1 MEDGKDYEERKSV
14 VIEGMYRGMTGKI
27 EEVRRSVSKELQ
39 FSSAQQVSAYEAL
52 SNSFKESVQSLFA
65 ELKYLSQQNSAIYDY
80 GRKERESESAAL
92 QKAFAARAQELAD
105 GFFVKTQSLA
115 ESFFAKTEALA
126 QDLNAKA
133 DALAEE
139 FDAKVKALAE
149 VVSAKSEEAA
159 RASREQLEKAARDL
173 DEAWNERFEALRAE
187 LQTAAPAEER
197 GEETALAEAPA
208 DEAAP
213 VAAAAP
219 AGPDD
224 LYAEDTFDYDVLAE
238 KIASVLPEVD
248 YDALVDR
255 VTAAIPP
262 VDENALAD
270 RVAAVIPPAPDE
282 NALADRVAEAV
293 PPVDYDLFAERVASL
308 LEHEFDVTVD
318 EAGIARIA
326 EAVAEQFDYDRLAE
340 AVAEKIGS
348 RVQPVAIAAAAT
360 AVAAAAEAPAEP
372 EAAQSAPV
380 HRELAAAA
388 APQPAAVPAPVIV
401 PLAGDADVFTR
412 LKRSFRAKIIESDDE
427 VKGYYFDLKNAFLAY
442 GKVNSQISWTNDRY
456 SYQGE
461 TVAKVGVRGR
471 TLCLYLA
478 LNPDEYPS
486 SVYHQKFAG
495 DTKMYE
501 KTPMMVKIKSKVA
514 LKRALRL
521 VEMLMET
528 LGAVKEDRS
537 PEDFSREFAY
547 RSEEQ
552 LLAEGLIKTA
562 LVEKTDLDF

>member
-197 GEETALAEAPA
+197 GEETALAEASV

-262 VDENALAD
+262 V
-270 RVAAVIPPAPDE
+270 DE

-528 LGAVKEDRS
+528 LGAVKEDRP